1 MLTNKTIT
9 FLGAGAMAEAIIGGL
24 LRNQIV
30 RPNQIIATN
39 LSDTQKLERLEER
52 YQIRTTS
59 DRLQAV
65 KEADLI
71 VLAMKPK
78 NIEEAISDIKHLIN
92 LDQLLISVIAGI
104 PASYIEDL
112 TGQHVRVI
120 RTMPNTSAK
129 VGASATAIS
138 AGSFASD
145 EDLDIVAL
153 LFSAVGT
160 VTIVPEVK
168 MDAVTGVAGSGPAY
182 FYYLIEAMENAAIE
196 SGLTREEA
204 TALITQT
211 VVGVGK
217 RLQDTSKTARE
228 LYEEVMSPNGT
239 TEAGITLLSERN
251 GQDAMHDAIIKAIA
265 RSKELGSVF
274 TGSKF

>member
-24 LRNQIV
+24 IRNQIV
-30 RPNQIIATN
+30 DPHNIIATN
-39 LSDTQKLERLEER
+39 LSDTNKLEKLKMR
-52 YQIRTTS
+52 YNIQTTTS
-59 DRLQAV
+59 RTWAVEQA
-65 KEADLI
+65 EII

-78 NIEEAISDIKHLIN
+78 NIEEAVREIKEKINNDKLI
-92 LDQLLISVIAGI
+92 ISVIAGI
-104 PASYIEDL
+104 PSSYIEDL
-112 TGQHVRVI
+112 SGTKSRVV

-129 VGASATAIS
+129 VGASATAIC
-138 AGSFASD
+138 AGRYSTSD
-145 EDLDIVAL
+145 DLETVSL

-160 VTIVPEVK
+160 VTVVPEEK

-182 FYYLIEAMENAAIE
+182 FYYLIEAMEKAAVE
-196 SGLTREEA
+196 SGLTSEEA

-217 RLQDTSKTARE
+217 RLQDTSKSSRE

-251 GQDAMHDAIIKAIA
+251 GQDAMHDAILKAIA

-274 TGSKF
+274 TESK